1 MKTLST
7 LLGAAALV
15 ATLAAPAMADYVR
28 LGSVDVSFRNDSDM
42 AYTRFGGRLESLRL
56 IASRSD
62 IFCRSVIVQYERGD
76 TQNVF
81 SGRLDERQPVN
92 VDLRGRARRIDSIR
106 FNCRSN
112 EFRGGRIFIEGE
124 VGNFRDEWRH
134 DRDWDRTWSGL
145 FGGGRGDHDGMGGPD
160 RMGEHGGMGGPDRMG
175 DHGGMGGPDRM
186 GDHGG
191 MGGPDRMGGHDRM
204 GGPDRMGGGPGGDWI
219 SLGRMSFEGRNDSES
234 NFTGWGG
241 RHVDRLALRPIE
253 TDAQCMAIVATF
265 DGGRKVKLADGRM
278 LERGRVTVYDLPGDS
293 RNISKVFLRCRA
305 VSGYRVTIE
314 VLARR

>member
-1 MKTLST
+1 MKTVTT
-7 LLGAAALV
+7 LLGAAAL
-15 ATLAAPAMADYVR
+15 AAAFAAPAMADYVR
-28 LGSVDVSFRNDSDM
+28 LGNVDVSFHNDSDT
-42 AYTRFGGRLESLRL
+42 AYSHFGGRLEGLRL
-56 IASRSD
+56 VASRSD
-62 IFCRSVIVQYERGD
+62 IFCRSVIVQYERGE

-81 SGRLDERQPVN
+81 SGRLDERHPVD
-92 VDLRGRARRIDSIR
+92 VDLRGRARKVDSIR

-124 VGNFRDEWRH
+124 VGHFRDEWRH
-134 DRDWDRTWSGL
+134 DRDWDRTWAGL
-145 FGGGRGDHDGMGGPD
+145 FGGDTGDHDRMGGPGGHDGMGGPD
-160 RMGEHGGMGGPDRMG
+160 HMGGPDRVG
-175 DHGGMGGPDRM
+175 D
-186 GDHGG
+186 
-191 MGGPDRMGGHDRM
+191 HDRM
-204 GGPDRMGGGPGGDWI
+204 GGPDRMGDGPGGDWI

-265 DGGRKVKLADGRM
+265 DGGRKVKLADGRV
-278 LERGRVTVYDLPGDS
+278 LERGRVTVYDLPGNE